1 MKSFLGFV
9 LVAAIAAG
17 AILYFFPGLLVEV
30 PTVRMAKSAVERLVA
45 GQSKDVAIE
54 LFQKTDGQERTDEA
68 GVRRYTLDYKC
79 VAKFKKNTMWRF
91 RGGAFETTDPLPEG
105 ASRKE
110 RKKAEVRLAGK
121 TLAKAGDTVV
131 VKGSVEFES
140 KESGWVVSDT
150 NISLDR

>member
-9 LVAAIAAG
+9 LVAGIAAG
-17 AILYFFPGLLVEV
+17 AIFYFYPGLFVEV
-30 PTVRMAKSAVERLVA
+30 PTEGMAKSAIEKLVA
-45 GQSKDVAIE
+45 GQSKDIGID
-54 LFQKTDGQERTDEA
+54 LFQKTDGQERTDDA

-121 TLAKAGDTVV
+121 TLAKARDTVL

-140 KESGWVVSDT
+140 KESGWVVSNAT
-150 NISLDR
+150 IGLDR